1 MTLAPGAWLGLSS
14 SPDAMYH
21 VAFARELTTMLAFA
35 AGWLEMRGR
44 RRTALALA
52 LLGVAVAS
60 GFWSLALRRPYG
72 LLVDPTITRW
82 AADVM
87 VTESGGTDRLLAGEP
102 GTWTPWRALAA
113 HVGPDRV
120 LAVPSLLPP
129 LVLVTAALAIAL
141 LWPRRPASLAA
152 VLWAAGSTG
161 ALDSLRGIG
170 FLDLL
175 WRRPSRAIA
184 WTTGTLVV
192 LALSRVLVRRWRAL
206 TAAVLVVI
214 TAVCV
219 GGTTIR
225 LPIGETAMLLTFDQH
240 VWLAAGIVGLV
251 VARDPLAVTLV
262 GGAATLVVLSS
273 AGWVDAWAAAAYYRL
288 GLVLAATQAI
298 EEVVAPLARGGS
310 IALGRRAIPT
320 DRLVPA
326 AAVTLLLAGA
336 YVTWWDP
343 PRLDALAR
351 ESLAPVAEPLV
362 DAMDWIRQH
371 TDPRASF
378 IANEDYA
385 PAVAA
390 LAGRRVLRAPSL
402 LIAADDE
409 RRRRLEQ
416 AVFAGR
422 WPEPLRRRY
431 DLRYVFLA
439 PGQFTEYALEAPE
452 DLEARGHFRLLYRN
466 DKGMRLYELE
476 RTSVE

>member
-21 VAFARELTTMLAFA
+21 IAFARELTAMLALA
-35 AGWLEMRGR
+35 AGWLEVRGR
-44 RRTALALA
+44 RRAALALA

-87 VTESGGTDRLLAGEP
+87 VTEAGGTDRLLAGEP

-192 LALSRVLVRRWRAL
+192 LALSRVLVCRWRAL

-262 GGAATLVVLSS
+262 
-273 AGWVDAWAAAAYYRL
+273 
-288 GLVLAATQAI
+288 
-298 EEVVAPLARGGS
+298 ARGGS